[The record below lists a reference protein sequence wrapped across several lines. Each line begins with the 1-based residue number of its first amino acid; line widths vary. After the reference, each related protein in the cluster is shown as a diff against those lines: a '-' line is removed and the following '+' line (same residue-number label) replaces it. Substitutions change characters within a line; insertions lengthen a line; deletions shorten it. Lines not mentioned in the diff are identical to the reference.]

1 MPLCAG
7 GERMPSRHYSVE
19 ELFEAALAR
28 PPEVR
33 EAFLD
38 SVCANSPELRG
49 PVEDLLLANE
59 QAGSFL
65 ESPLLHFA
73 TAGTTQPAEIHPPIA
88 ESFGLFEPPMIV
100 AGRFTVNRFIARG
113 GMGEVYEAWDSELK
127 ERVAIKTVRP
137 ELANNA
143 EILERFR
150 REVKQ
155 ARAISHPNVCR
166 VHELFCHQAP
176 IQNKI
181 WFLSMEFIEGFTL
194 NEYIRHHGP
203 IESASALELIEQ
215 VVRGLS
221 AAHSLGVIH
230 RDLNTRNI
238 MLTSSTPG
246 QLRAVITDFGLALNV
261 LYRDDRIREQGG
273 QGTPG
278 FMAPEQSETGEVT
291 LLADEYSLG
300 VVICEM
306 RTGSRP
312 TREDQGSSS
321 AKSFVRLPSE
331 KLERRWEHV
340 IVRCL
345 QPRPADRFQTLE
357 EVVVALQPKKRAR
370 YAWMWLVM
378 TAALIALAI
387 AVWFPFGHAAQPTSL
402 AVLPLQ
408 NHTGDRNLDYLGAG
422 ISEALT
428 EDLTRMRGLQVT
440 AGSIA
445 RRYRDDNVDPSS
457 AGKKMHVG
465 SVVTGSVENFEGKLR
480 VPIELVDVRTG
491 QQVWGK
497 TYESSPSGIA
507 GLQHEIST
515 DIAYRLKVSL
525 DADTTARLKRQYST
539 NAVTY
544 NSYLKGR
551 VHLAERSP
559 DDLREAV
566 GDFQRAIAAD
576 ANYAPAYAGLADC
589 YSLLAFY
596 GLEKPIPLLKN
607 AMKTSQQ
614 ALDLD
619 STLGEAY
626 TSRALART
634 LLNFDWEGA
643 EDDYKRAIELNSNY
657 LQAHT
662 WYALLLLTP
671 LGRQSEARGQ
681 MAYAQAA
688 DPDSDLTIAGAA
700 IVEHFAGRYD
710 QSIQMLEPHVHEST
724 PFEPNIEMLAADFLA
739 EQKSKKAIELLRTT
753 PETSDIARQRSALL
767 AVAYAK
773 DGQKKR
779 ASDGLQKILSS
790 LTEDSPLPYEAALI
804 YTALDDHE
812 RALDMLDIAF
822 EERESE
828 LIFVNVD
835 PLLIPLRSE
844 QRFRKLL
851 TQMNLK

>member
-1 MPLCAG
+1 
-7 GERMPSRHYSVE
+7 MPSRHYSVE

-49 PVEDLLLANE
+49 PVEDLLLAGE
-59 QAGSFL
+59 RAGSFIMA
-65 ESPLLHFA
+65 PLLHFA
-73 TAGTTQPAEIHPPIA
+73 TAGTTQPAEIHLDRLTAPLPIA
-88 ESFGLFEPPMIV
+88 ASFGVFEPPMIV

-137 ELANNA
+137 ELANNV

-166 VHELFCHQAP
+166 VHELFCHQAT
-176 IQNKI
+176 IQNKV

-203 IESASALELIEQ
+203 IEPASALELIKQ
-215 VVRGLS
+215 VVCGLS

-230 RDLNTRNI
+230 RDLSTRNI

-278 FMAPEQSETGEVT
+278 FMAPEQSEKGEVT
-291 LLADEYSLG
+291 FLADEYSLG

-306 RTGSRP
+306 LTGYRP
-312 TREDQGSSS
+312 TREDSGSSS
-321 AKSFVRLPSE
+321 AKPLVKLPSE

-340 IVRCL
+340 ILRCL
-345 QPRPADRFQTLE
+345 QPRPADRFKSLE
-357 EVVVALQPKKRAR
+357 EVLTALQPRKRSPHM
-370 YAWMWLVM
+370 WMWLVVI
-378 TAALIALAI
+378 AALIVLAI
-387 AVWFPFGHAAQPTSL
+387 ATWFPFGHVTQPTSL

-408 NHTGDRNLDYLGAG
+408 NRTGDRSLDYLGAG

-428 EDLTRMRGLQVT
+428 NDLTRMPGLQVT
-440 AGSIA
+440 AESIA
-445 RRYRDDNVDPSS
+445 RRYRDDEVDPSS
-457 AGKKMHVG
+457 AGKKMHVR

-491 QQVWGK
+491 QRVWGQ
-497 TYESSPSGIA
+497 TYEGSPSDIVD
-507 GLQHEIST
+507 LQHQIST
-515 DIAYRLKVSL
+515 DVAYRLKVQL
-525 DADTTARLKRQYST
+525 DPNTAARLKRQYST
-539 NAVTY
+539 NSATY

-551 VHLAERSP
+551 FHLAQRSP
-559 DDLREAV
+559 DALREAV
-566 GDFQRAIAAD
+566 SDFQHAIASD
-576 ANYAPAYAGLADC
+576 EQYAPAYAGLADS

-596 GLEKPIPLLKN
+596 GIERPLPLLKN
-607 AMKTSQQ
+607 AFKTSQQ
-614 ALDLD
+614 ALELD

-643 EDDYKRAIELNSNY
+643 ENDYKRAIELDPNY

-671 LGRQSEARGQ
+671 LGRRAEARGQ
-681 MAYAQAA
+681 MAYAEVG
-688 DPDSDLTIAGAA
+688 DPDSVLTTTGIAM
-700 IVEHFAGRYD
+700 IERFAGQYE
-710 QSIQMLEPHVHEST
+710 QSNQILKSHGNQSPSFEAAVEMTAENYLDEQQTKRALELLKST
-724 PFEPNIEMLAADFLA
+724 PQI
-739 EQKSKKAIELLRTT
+739 
-753 PETSDIARQRSALL
+753 SDPARKRDALL
-767 AVAYAK
+767 AVVYAK
-773 DGQKKR
+773 AGEKAK
-779 ASDGLQKILSS
+779 ATSALQRTLVNLHRGYPLS
-790 LTEDSPLPYEAALI
+790 YETAKI

-812 RALDMLDIAF
+812 TALDMLEIAF
-822 EERESE
+822 DEREAD
-828 LIFVNVD
+828 LVFLNVD
-835 PLLIPLRSE
+835 PLLAPLRSE
-844 QRFRKLL
+844 QRFKKLL
-851 TQMNLK
+851 TQMNLQ

>member
-1 MPLCAG
+1 
-7 GERMPSRHYSVE
+7 MPSKQYSVE
-19 ELFEAALAR
+19 ELFEAVLAR

-33 EAFLD
+33 KGFLD
-38 SVCANSPELRG
+38 SVCANTPELRR
-49 PVEDLLLANE
+49 PVEDLLLADE

-65 ESPLLHFA
+65 EKSPLLHFPVEGA
-73 TAGTTQPAEIHPPIA
+73 KQRAEIYLDRSTASPPITA
-88 ESFGLFEPPMIV
+88 SFGLFEPPIIV

-166 VHELFCHQAP
+166 VHELFYHQAT
-176 IQNKI
+176 IRSKI
-181 WFLSMEFIEGFTL
+181 WFLSMEFLEGFTL

-203 IESASALELIEQ
+203 IKPASALELIEQ

-238 MLTSSTPG
+238 MLTNSTSG
-246 QLRAVITDFGLALNV
+246 QRRAVITDFGLALNV
-261 LYRDDRIREQGG
+261 LYRDGKIREEGG

-291 LLADEYSLG
+291 FLADEYSLG

-306 RTGSRP
+306 LTGSRP
-312 TREDQGSSS
+312 TREDPGPSGG
-321 AKSFVRLPSE
+321 KPLVRLPSE
-331 KLERRWEHV
+331 KLERRWERV
-340 IVRCL
+340 ILRCL
-345 QPRPADRFQTLE
+345 QPRPADRFKTVE
-357 EVVVALQPKKRAR
+357 EVLVALQPKKRSR
-370 YAWMWLVM
+370 HIWIWMGVATALV
-378 TAALIALAI
+378 ALVIAI
-387 AVWFPFGHAAQPTSL
+387 WFPFGHATQPTSL

-408 NHTGDRNLDYLGAG
+408 NRTGDRSLDYLGAG
-422 ISEALT
+422 ISEELT
-428 EDLTRMRGLQVT
+428 DDLTRMPGLQVT
-440 AGSIA
+440 AGSIS
-445 RRYRDDNVDPSS
+445 RRYRADDVDPSS
-457 AGKKMHVG
+457 AGKKMHVRSIVNG
-465 SVVTGSVENFEGKLR
+465 FIESFEGKLR
-480 VPIELVDVRTG
+480 VPIELIDVRTG
-491 QQVWGK
+491 HQVWGK
-497 TYESSPSGIA
+497 TYESSLSGVA
-507 GLQHEIST
+507 DLQHEIST

-525 DADTTARLKRQYST
+525 DADTTARLKRQSST

-566 GDFQRAIAAD
+566 GDFQRAVAAD

-614 ALDLD
+614 ALGLD

-671 LGRQSEARGQ
+671 LGRQAEARGQ

-688 DPDSDLTIAGAA
+688 DPDSDLTIAGLAM
-700 IVEHFAGRYD
+700 VEHFAGRYD
-710 QSIQMLEPHVHEST
+710 QSIQMLEPHAHEST
-724 PFEPNIEMLAADFLA
+724 PFEPHIEILAADFLA
-739 EQKSKKAIELLRTT
+739 EQRSKKALELLRTT
-753 PETSDIARQRSALL
+753 PETSDVSRQRTALL

-773 DGQKKR
+773 EGQKKR
-779 ASDGLQKILSS
+779 AGDGLRKTLSS

-812 RALDMLDIAF
+812 RALDMLKIAF

-851 TQMNLK
+851 TQMNLR